1 MAGSRRTLC
10 TVYFY
15 MLHMIFALAVPL
27 QDMGEVSALS
37 HGTRGSLKSA
47 LSVLGVNH
55 DGVRHAGEEHNVFV
69 LGLDAEDLREVVR
82 TAEAPTGSPLPH
94 KDRVWRH
101 NLLRRFVCFL
111 AYLGDECLPQG
122 GFLQSARVCTDPR
135 RLSTLCLAVFSYILE
150 SVLGVG

>member
-1 MAGSRRTLC
+1 MF
-10 TVYFY
+10 V
-15 MLHMIFALAVPL
+15 LAVPL

-82 TAEAPTGSPLPH
+82 TAENINWQPFDSRGI
-94 KDRVWRH
+94 V
-101 NLLRRFVCFL
+101 F
-111 AYLGDECLPQG
+111 G
-122 GFLQSARVCTDPR
+122 GTPC
-135 RLSTLCLAVFSYILE
+135 
-150 SVLGVG
+150 